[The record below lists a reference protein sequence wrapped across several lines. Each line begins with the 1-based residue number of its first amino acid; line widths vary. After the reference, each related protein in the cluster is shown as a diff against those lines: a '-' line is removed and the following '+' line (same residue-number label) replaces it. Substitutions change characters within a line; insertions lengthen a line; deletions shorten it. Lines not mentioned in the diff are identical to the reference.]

1 MSAVQEAA
9 ATRGA
14 GRKSQGGWL
23 EWRVFNRLDRSASSM
38 TRLTVPDHQIGN
50 PTFAINIVVRP
61 SPDVMQALVALQDR
75 IEALA
80 PAGAFLRVPA
90 ATLHLSIFQLVWAR
104 TQHVAIGPQEWLGL
118 EAETFMALQAL
129 ASRYEPFVLHQ
140 GQVLVGEKAI
150 YLQFSPSA
158 AMDRL
163 RDEIEHHARDRFP
176 GRHRPQI
183 QHITL
188 FRYRQAVPLAPL
200 AHGCAQLP
208 PWQQAWSITQME
220 LGQESAYPLLASRT
234 VGNLAL
240 GSSET

>member
-1 MSAVQEAA
+1 
-9 ATRGA
+9 
-14 GRKSQGGWL
+14 
-23 EWRVFNRLDRSASSM
+23 M

-50 PTFAINIVVRP
+50 LTFAINIVVRP
-61 SPDVMQALVALQDR
+61 APDVMQALVALQDR

-80 PAGAFLRVPA
+80 PAGAFHRVPA
-90 ATLHLSIFQLVWAR
+90 PTLHLSIFQLVWAR
-104 TQHVAIGPQEWLGL
+104 TTQVAIGPRQWQEL
-118 EAETFMALQAL
+118 ETETFAALQAL
-129 ASRYEPFVLHQ
+129 ASKHDPLVLHQ

-163 RDEIEHHARDRFP
+163 RDEIEHHARDGFP

-188 FRYRQAVPLAPL
+188 FRYQQAIPLEPLAQS
-200 AHGCAQLP
+200 CAPLP
-208 PWQQAWSITQME
+208 PWQQAWLIDQME
-220 LGQESAYPLLASRT
+220 LGQETAYPLLASRT

-240 GSSET
+240 GSSGS